1 MLPTLKCLD
10 QVREFSETGADL
22 ADGPDLAAIAAQFTD
37 LTETILQ
44 RLG

>member
-1 MLPTLKCLD
+1 MLSPLPQRFYEPCD
-10 QVREFSETGADL
+10 SAEVPA
-22 ADGPDLAAIAAQFTD
+22 GPDLREIAAQFTD